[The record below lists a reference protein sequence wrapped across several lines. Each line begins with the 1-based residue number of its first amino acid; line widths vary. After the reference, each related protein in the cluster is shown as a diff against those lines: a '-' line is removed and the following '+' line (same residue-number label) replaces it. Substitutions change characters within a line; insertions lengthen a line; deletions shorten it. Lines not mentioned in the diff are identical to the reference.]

1 MELEQYLK
9 GRGFSNSGLNEI
21 IESIHMR
28 DAEIVDGRIQY
39 LKNLLGLNDKEINI
53 HIKKFPGVL
62 GQSVYAMGKKFDK
75 LQELTK
81 LSFEEVVNMIKRQP
95 QVLAL
100 SSSIIIKK
108 MKFYQKFFKITEEKV
123 VDMIKNLPALLAYD
137 TDTENPTS
145 VKTKVKFYKEYLGV
159 GDKKISE
166 IIQHTPN
173 LLSLDVNSEK
183 DTSIK
188 TKFKYLNQFAS
199 KQEIIKNPNLL
210 LFPALKVKLRF
221 MILSTVYQRKRILK
235 KNDLMTNESKLWA
248 RKRYLDEHGENYNF
262 LLISEDKFVKRLGVT
277 TRGLVL
283 KYPITSQGI
292 SNLEKESY
300 LKTGINLMLDQS
312 ERDAVL

>member
-1 MELEQYLK
+1 MDLETYLK
-9 GRGFSNSGLNEI
+9 ERGFSNSGLNEI

-28 DAEIVDGRIQY
+28 DVEIVNRRIQF
-39 LKNLLGLNDKEINI
+39 LKRLLGFNDKEINS

-62 GQSVYAMGKKFDK
+62 GQSVFALGKKFNK
-75 LQELTK
+75 LQEITN
-81 LSFEEVVNMIKRQP
+81 LSYDEVGNLIKRQP

-100 SSSIIIKK
+100 STSIILEK
-108 MKFYQKFFKITEEKV
+108 MKFYQKFFKIKKEKV
-123 VDMIKNLPALLAYD
+123 IEMIKNLPSLLAYD
-137 TDTENPTS
+137 TETENPTS
-145 VKTKVKFYKEYLGV
+145 VKAKVKFYKEYLGV
-159 GDKKISE
+159 SDKKISE
-166 IIQHTPN
+166 IIQNTPI

-188 TKFKYLNQFAS
+188 TKIKYLNQFAS
-199 KQEIIKNPNLL
+199 KEEIIKNPRLL

-248 RKRYLDEHGENYNF
+248 RKKYLDEHGENYNF

-283 KYPITSQGI
+283 KYPITSQGLE
-292 SNLEKESY
+292 NLEKESY
-300 LKTGINLMLDQS
+300 RKTGINLTLDES